1 MLSERISVLCNIPDN
16 TYNSLTTAYCFCYDS
31 VCDISAASDNESAI
45 RDGEISEGLLLEM

>member
-31 VCDISAASDNESAI
+31 VCDISAASDHESAI